1 MNSEYL
7 KFLRNLFAYGFLLNI
22 KGSTILYITCSLKRE
37 ELSFSVVLLFIDKWD
52 VIGLIIN
59 ELNLF
64 PRGQLCDKSHRPI
77 EENDGTCMVCKIVGI

>member
-7 KFLRNLFAYGFLLNI
+7 KFLRNLFGSCFLLNI
-22 KGSTILYITCSLKRE
+22 KGSTILSITCSLKRE
-37 ELSFSVVLLFIDKWD
+37 EISFREVLLFIDKWD

-64 PRGQLCDKSHRPI
+64 PRGQLSDKSHRPI
-77 EENDGTCMVCKIVGI
+77 EKNDGTCKESKMVVF